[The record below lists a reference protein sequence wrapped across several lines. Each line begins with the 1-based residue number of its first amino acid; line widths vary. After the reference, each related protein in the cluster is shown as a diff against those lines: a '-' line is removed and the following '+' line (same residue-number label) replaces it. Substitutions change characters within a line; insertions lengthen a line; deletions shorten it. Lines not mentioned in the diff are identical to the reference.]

1 MTSAPP
7 NPPARPAVPPKAKAK
22 APHPRPRGLRI
33 SIGLKF
39 TFFLLLVIGA
49 MMALTT
55 ALTYRQQQ
63 RSLRDEV
70 LQRGVTIARGLASS
84 ATDPIL
90 KEDDLIIATLIFE
103 AMPRDDQAVYE
114 PFTPALVLE
123 SLIEDLW
130 ASAASLPKTLPR
142 NAGVVEVTLVDR
154 KGVIRGHTNMQRKG
168 EAYRPPAGL
177 SPYQGESLLIQ
188 EHSVPQHGK
197 LYDIAVPILST
208 IEGRAIRIGDV
219 HVVMTHRL
227 VDVVVKQAAF
237 KLVFLSTALL
247 VLGLIAAVALASY
260 LTRPIN
266 RLVGGVTAIAAG
278 DLNQELHVRR
288 RDELGDLTT
297 AFNEMA
303 ASLREKEL
311 IKGAFSTY
319 VSSQVMEQVL
329 RDPGKLALGG
339 ARKRVTSLFADI
351 RGFTSMS
358 EVLQPE
364 EVVSIINVYLSLQT
378 EIVLR
383 HEGLL
388 DKFVGDC
395 VMAVFGLPW
404 PRPDDALRAV
414 RTAVEIQAAIKQLN
428 GVRAKEGQRTLTVGI
443 GINTGEV
450 VAGNMGSSQKMDY
463 TVIGDAVNLAAR
475 LEACAEGGTILISE
489 TTYLEVQGNVE
500 AEKLAPIPVKG
511 KKDKVTVYSV
521 LGLKA

>member
-1 MTSAPP
+1 MTSD
-7 NPPARPAVPPKAKAK
+7 PPARSTAPTPAPTPTSRPKA
-22 APHPRPRGLRI
+22 RGVRI

-49 MMALTT
+49 MMVLTT
-55 ALTYRQQQ
+55 TLTYRQQQ
-63 RSLRDEV
+63 RSLRDEM

-84 ATDPIL
+84 ATEPIIN
-90 KEDDLIIATLIFE
+90 KDDLIIATLIF
-103 AMPRDDQAVYE
+103 ASMPQDDQNVYE
-114 PFTPALVLE
+114 PFTPSLMLGSLLE
-123 SLIEDLW
+123 DVM
-130 ASAASLPKTLPR
+130 ASAASLPQTLPR
-142 NAGVVEVTLVDR
+142 NAGVVEITLVDS
-154 KGVIRGHTNMQRKG
+154 KGLIRGHTNIQRNG
-168 EAYRPPAGL
+168 ETYRPPAGL
-177 SPYQGESLLIQ
+177 RPYQGESLLIQ
-188 EHSVPQHGK
+188 EYLDPEHGR
-197 LYDIAVPILST
+197 LYDIAVPILSN
-208 IEGRAIRIGDV
+208 IQGQVMRFGDV

-237 KLVFLSTALL
+237 KLMFLSAALL
-247 VLGLIAAVALASY
+247 VLGLFAAVALASY

-278 DLNQELHVRR
+278 DLNQELHVKR
-288 RDELGDLTT
+288 RDELGDLTM
-297 AFNEMA
+297 AFNDMA

-358 EVLQPE
+358 EMLQPE

-404 PRPDDALRAV
+404 AKPDDALRAV
-414 RTAVEIQAAIKQLN
+414 RTAVEIQAAIKRLN
-428 GVRAKEGQRTLTVGI
+428 GVRAKEGQRTITVGI
-443 GINTGEV
+443 GINTGDV

-489 TTYLEVQGNVE
+489 ATYLEVQESIE

>member
-1 MTSAPP
+1 VTAAKPV
-7 NPPARPAVPPKAKAK
+7 PPARPASTPKPQAQRAK
-22 APHPRPRGLRI
+22 PRGLRL
-33 SIGLKF
+33 SLGLKF
-39 TFFLLLVIGA
+39 TFFLLLLIGA
-49 MMALTT
+49 MMTLTMALTN
-55 ALTYRQQQ
+55 RQQQ
-63 RSLRDEV
+63 RALRDEV

-103 AMPRDDQAVYE
+103 AMPREDQTGYE
-114 PFTPALVLE
+114 ALSLRLVLE
-123 SLIEDLW
+123 SLVEDLW

-142 NAGVVEVTLVDR
+142 NSGVVEVTLVDR

-168 EAYRPPAGL
+168 EAYAPAPGL
-177 SPYQGESLLIQ
+177 RPYQGEALLIQ
-188 EHSVPQHGK
+188 EYYTPQHEK
-197 LYDIAVPILST
+197 LYDVAVPILST

-219 HVVMTHRL
+219 HVVMTNRL
-227 VDVVVKQAAF
+227 VDQVVRQAAL
-237 KLVFLSTALL
+237 KLLLLTGALL
-247 VLGLIAAVALASY
+247 VLGLIATLGLAHY

-266 RLVGGVTAIAAG
+266 QLVGGVMAIAAG
-278 DLNQELHVRR
+278 DLNQELRLNR

-329 RDPGKLALGG
+329 ADPGKLALGG

-383 HEGLL
+383 NEGLL

-404 PRPDDALRAV
+404 ARPDDALRAV
-414 RTAVEIQAAIKQLN
+414 RTAVEIQAAIKRLN
-428 GVRAKEGQRTLTVGI
+428 LARAKEGQRTITVGI
-443 GINTGEV
+443 GVNTGEV

-489 TTYLEVQGNVE
+489 TTFLEVQERVE